1 MSRHFHFS
9 RLFSVVAMLGAM
21 TVAVGCPKTETT
33 PVERHKAEPPKPV
46 ATEGW
51 HAPEQSEGRGSENEE
66 KPAAEPAQ
74 SSAAGPSDR
83 AEDTLELGEPL
94 VDHPERLKRLDPDSP
109 VWIDPVGKRVVLQGQ
124 VCQRDALLE
133 MFACLANTKEHESV
147 VAAPCKAF
155 VVHAALLAVGATP
168 GKTVRFE
175 PEYVPAGGTEIDI
188 AVRWKNAQGEV
199 QTARAQDWVR
209 DVKTGK
215 AMEHPWV
222 FAGSGFWDNEVTG
235 QRVYEAESGDFIC
248 VSNFP
253 SAMLDLPIKSSKD
266 NAELMFRAFTE
277 RIPPLGTPVTLILT
291 PKARLAPASTP
302 GKKPSPRGR
311 GG

>member
-21 TVAVGCPKTETT
+21 TSVAVCHAEEPT
-33 PVERHKAEPPKPV
+33 PGKP
-46 ATEGW
+46 
-51 HAPEQSEGRGSENEE
+51 Q
-66 KPAAEPAQ
+66 PA
-74 SSAAGPSDR
+74 S
-83 AEDTLELGEPL
+83 LKLGEPL
-94 VDHPERLKRLDPDSP
+94 VDHPERLKPLNPEST
-109 VWIDPVGKRVVLQGQ
+109 VWIDPIGKRVVLQGQ

-133 MFACLANTKEHESV
+133 MFACLANTKEHESI
-147 VAAPCKAF
+147 VAVPCKAF
-155 VVHAALLAVGATP
+155 VVHTALLAVGAKA
-168 GKTVRFE
+168 GKSVRFD
-175 PEYVPAGGTEIDI
+175 PEYVPASGTEIDI
-188 AVRWKNAQGEV
+188 SVHWKDAKGEV
-199 QTARAQDWVR
+199 QTARARDWVR
-209 DVKTGK
+209 DAKTGK

-291 PKARLAPASTP
+291 PKAA
-302 GKKPSPRGR
+302 K
-311 GG
+311 

>member
-1 MSRHFHFS
+1 MFSAFSEKSNTMSRHFCFS
-9 RLFSVVAMLGAM
+9 RLFSVVAALAAI
-21 TVAVGCPKTETT
+21 TSVAGCHAEEPT
-33 PVERHKAEPPKPV
+33 PVKP
-46 ATEGW
+46 
-51 HAPEQSEGRGSENEE
+51 R
-66 KPAAEPAQ
+66 PA
-74 SSAAGPSDR
+74 S
-83 AEDTLELGEPL
+83 LKLGEPL
-94 VDHPERLKRLDPDSP
+94 VDHLERLKPLNPEST
-109 VWIDPVGKRVVLQGQ
+109 VWIDMVGKRVVLQGQ

-133 MFACLANTKEHESV
+133 MFACLANTKEHESI
-147 VAAPCKAF
+147 VAVPCKAF
-155 VVHAALLAVGATP
+155 VVHTALLAVGAKA
-168 GKTVRFE
+168 GKSVRFD
-175 PEYVPAGGTEIDI
+175 PEYVPASGTEIDI
-188 AVRWKNAQGEV
+188 AVHWKNDKGEV
-199 QTARAQDWVR
+199 QTARARDWVR

-277 RIPPLGTPVTLILT
+277 RIPPLGTSVTLVLT

-302 GKKPSPRGR
+302 GKTPAREKGVGTTFLLQWIGFFAVCR
-311 GG
+311 GGGL